1 MTLTALCGNFQ
12 IETGALEGSDLKN
25 RVMSGVVL
33 ILFLAAIVVFN
44 VRFPPALNLAVALI
58 SILAINEIIQAL
70 GISKEYALVVPS
82 LMFAGILFFVP
93 PGLGVQATYFMYTA
107 VMFAVL
113 IFFHESVSFRDLIV
127 VYSMTLLIS
136 TMLGSII
143 WLREFDSSHGMFYV
157 IIAIFSAWISDTG
170 AYVAGSL
177 WGSHKLCPK
186 ISPKKTVEGAVGGL
200 VLNVAAMLVFGYIFH
215 VVFYGYQV
223 DVSYLSLLLIVMSIL
238 GDLSFSLIKRSCHI
252 KDFGE
257 LIPGHGGIL
266 DRFDSVIFVAPFVYL
281 LVQFLPIVMH

>member
-1 MTLTALCGNFQ
+1 M
-12 IETGALEGSDLKN
+12 KN

-93 PGLGVQATYFMYTA
+93 PGLGVQATYFIYTA

-113 IFFHESVSFRDLIV
+113 IFFHESISFRDLIV

-143 WLREFDSSHGMFYV
+143 GLREFDSSHGMFYV

-170 AYVAGSL
+170 AFVAGSL
-177 WGSHKLCPK
+177 WGSRKLCPK

-215 VVFYGYQV
+215 VVFYRYQV
-223 DVSYLSLLLIVMSIL
+223 DVSYLSLLLIGIGGSVMSIL